1 MPKTVEEILKEE
13 GVIKPIPREEKEK
26 IKVEEEI
33 DLRKIVMTL
42 EKLQTEIDAFKDVRE
57 QNDER
62 IRELTEKIGE
72 IRSMF
77 FQRESLIKETETKV
91 KMLEDTVADIDPKR
105 YIKELEKGKQE
116 IIESQAKVEKLELVE
131 RELNTGLNELK
142 QTMQNIKSVENLEK
156 ILSEIR
162 DSLNKSRELKDDID
176 RSAGKTERFYLEM
189 ENRIKDYNEIKEKV
203 DKTDD
208 LAKELTR
215 SIDSINIRIAGL
227 VSKTDIE
234 DFKKAVNSIISSNK
248 EFIDVKIKELES
260 FLSLPTEEI
269 TVRVKQL
276 QKRRVEVSNLLLS
289 IEDQYKKAFISQKTY
304 DEVKQQNENILR
316 QIEEE
321 LSQLQS
327 EEKFSLKTLP
337 SIIGKLEDKTNSLYR
352 KIEDLEKTTQE
363 SFDAI
368 NSESKLTNVTD
379 VLKIQ
384 TNMLDDVIRKMKE
397 INEKIT
403 SMSTNLNSF
412 ELRIKFFE
420 ILDNLV
426 RIDDS
431 KDISFYIAELE
442 DLVSTMKIANMWDS
456 RREKLTLNLLY
467 DISNNWRKYEYNEI
481 AKIFD
486 DEIEKIKSL
495 KTSNKVMLKY

>member
-91 KMLEDTVADIDPKR
+91 KMLEDTVADIDQKR